1 MCFKLK
7 IRTLHAAVALVAL
20 AISCC
25 IMAQSSPAS
34 QSGGVS
40 QSQKQTSAHNSRQEL
55 MTTGSRAGAAWVK
68 AINANDR
75 AEEAAIDRELLPD
88 YHKAKDLQ
96 REGKTN
102 ELDAFLMKMRLTVLK
117 KSDYKVSRYGRWMNQ
132 TLMTNLTEEQNM
144 KELWIAEGKP
154 RTNEALAGNPIGEA
168 AAAALGIT
176 YPGEYQ
182 KLKNDL
188 KIGSPDDKWDKP
200 FDFGDNPR
208 GDEVLALMEV
218 CKFYAHHGDK
228 YDNHLVNFALR
239 RLYYHLMPGNDEVF
253 LALLWG
259 TYGSNPTE
267 ALKAFHRHFPNGVPK
282 WLDGS
287 GVGPRSL
294 LQVLEK
300 ITGTAFHY
308 TSKYKGPEK

>member
-1 MCFKLK
+1 MNINLK
-7 IRTLHAAVALVAL
+7 TQTFRIGTTFVSL

-25 IMAQSSPAS
+25 IMAQSSPPGH
-34 QSGGVS
+34 SGGVS

-75 AEEAAIDRELLPD
+75 AEEAAIDCELLPE

-102 ELDAFLMKMRLTVLK
+102 ELDAFLTKMRLTVLK

-132 TLMTNLTEEQNM
+132 TLMTNLTDEQNM
-144 KELWIAEGKP
+144 KMLWIAEGKP
-154 RTNEALAGNPIGEA
+154 RTKEALAGNPIGEA

-188 KIGSPDDKWDKP
+188 KIGSPVDKWDKP

-218 CKFYAHHGDK
+218 SNFYNPDAGA
-228 YDNHLVNFALR
+228 YEGQIWIFAMR
-239 RLYYHLMPGNDEVF
+239 RLYYHLMPGSDEVF

-259 TYGSNPTE
+259 TYTSNPTE
-267 ALKAFHRHFPNGVPK
+267 ALKAYHRHFPNGVPK
-282 WLDGS
+282 WLGGS
-287 GVGPRSL
+287 GVKPRSL
-294 LQVLEK
+294 LSVLES

-308 TSKYKGPEK
+308 TSKYTGPEK